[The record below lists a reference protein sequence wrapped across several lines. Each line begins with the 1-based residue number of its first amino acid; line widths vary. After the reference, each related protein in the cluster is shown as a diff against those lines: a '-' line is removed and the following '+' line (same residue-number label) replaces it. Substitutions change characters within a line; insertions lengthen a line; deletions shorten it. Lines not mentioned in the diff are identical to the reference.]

1 MALPQAT
8 LLLDT
13 NVLLD
18 VLAARKPFYET
29 AARIWSLAGH
39 EDVEAFVSAISFNN
53 VYYIVRE
60 AGGKAKADEA
70 LRTLRGLFTPV
81 PLDAGLINQAM
92 DAPIDDSEDAVQ
104 FHSAARRKCDYLI
117 TRDPDGFP
125 SSGVPVLSPQ
135 EFLAVWDI
143 RQDAVAESDGEA
155 RPDYA

>member
-1 MALPQAT
+1 MK

-29 AARIWSLAGH
+29 AARIWSLAEH

-53 VYYIVRE
+53 VYYIVRK
-60 AGGKAKADEA
+60 AGGKEKADEA
-70 LRTLRGLFTPV
+70 LRALRDLFTPI
-81 PLDAGLINQAM
+81 PLDAGLINQSM
-92 DAPIDDSEDAVQ
+92 DAPIDDFEDAVQ
-104 FHSAARRKCDYLI
+104 FHSAARRKCDYLV

-125 SSGVPVLSPQ
+125 TSGVPVLSPQ

-143 RQDAVAESDGEA
+143 RQDIDNHSDEDARSDGNTV
-155 RPDYA
+155 